1 MADYAI
7 VQTGGKQYRV
17 QPGGTIRVE
26 TLPGDEGAKV
36 DLTDVVMLSHNGDVT
51 LGNPTVAGAKV
62 VAEVLGRGRGK
73 KIIVF
78 KYKAKTRY
86 RRKAGHRQSYT
97 DLKIV
102 DIQLNGRSTLP
113 AQRAAKAPTGR
124 TKQDDAATT
133 PAKRVAKGTAKA
145 PTGRTKQD
153 TATTPAK
160 RAAKGTAKAATGRA
174 KQDAATTPAKRATKG
189 TAKATPGRAKQGA
202 ATTPAK
208 RAAKGAAKATPG
220 RTSKRT
226 STRTTKSTAKTST
239 RRSST
244 STRS

>member
-7 VQTGGKQYRV
+7 VQTGGKQHRV

-26 TLPGDEGAKV
+26 TLPGDEGSKV

-62 VAEVLGRGRGK
+62 VAEVLGRGRGN

-113 AQRAAKAPTGR
+113 AQHAAKAPTGR
-124 TKQDDAATT
+124 T
-133 PAKRVAKGTAKA
+133 
-145 PTGRTKQD
+145 
-153 TATTPAK
+153 
-160 RAAKGTAKAATGRA
+160 

-189 TAKATPGRAKQGA
+189 TAKAATGRAKQGA